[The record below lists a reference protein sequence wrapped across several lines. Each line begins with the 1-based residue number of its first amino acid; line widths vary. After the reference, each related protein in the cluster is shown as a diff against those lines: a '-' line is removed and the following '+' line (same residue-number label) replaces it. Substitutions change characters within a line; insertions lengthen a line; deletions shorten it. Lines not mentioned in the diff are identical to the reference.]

1 MIESQKHDPIE
12 GEIQDSLIDLI
23 EDDPSDMTIILTER
37 ERIGVPQP
45 SSNPTIEEKK
55 AIVQQVKARI
65 KTMIDE
71 DIPFFT
77 MDRIRDVHEQ
87 VQKCMAQGGK
97 GDVFVEGLDGIVV
110 RFRLQIGK
118 KYDWADAISVKPVI
132 EYASLL
138 QLTSDKW
145 VEHLDPELAYC
156 NLVVYHKV
164 LDLDKERRK
173 AAKARY
179 ASVPREV
186 VERDFDRNL
195 HEWMT
200 SEQCTQLKSLDILRE
215 DASRIK
221 KIVAFACGSVTHF
234 KERSRGRSC
243 YQHGLIKT
251 LRDML
256 IQARH
261 DDINLTKEQR
271 DEQIQCFIQD
281 PAYTDIDRKVLQ
293 DDYGIATIID
303 NPEGFLEVDDS
314 TLVLSFSPNVP
325 VRQVVVD
332 IAKPAVMIWDR
343 VWKDFKETTDPES
356 IRVRSVIDG
365 LYDQIEFPADEDH
378 FGDIA
383 IYRRRA

>member
-1 MIESQKHDPIE
+1 M
-12 GEIQDSLIDLI
+12 
-23 EDDPSDMTIILTER
+23 LT
-37 ERIGVPQP
+37 VY
-45 SSNPTIEEKK
+45 
-55 AIVQQVKARI
+55 
-65 KTMIDE
+65 
-71 DIPFFT
+71 
-77 MDRIRDVHEQ
+77 
-87 VQKCMAQGGK
+87 C
-97 GDVFVEGLDGIVV
+97 
-110 RFRLQIGK
+110 
-118 KYDWADAISVKPVI
+118 VKPVI

-156 NLVVYHKV
+156 NTVVYHKV

-200 SEQCTQLKSLDILRE
+200 SEQCKQLQSLDIVRE
-215 DASRIK
+215 EAIRIK
-221 KIVAFACGSVTHF
+221 KIVAFACGSITHF
-234 KERSRGRSC
+234 KEQSRGRSC

-251 LRDML
+251 LRDIL

-261 DDINLTKEQR
+261 GDINLTREQR
-271 DEQIQCFIQD
+271 EEQIQCFIQD

-293 DDYGIATIID
+293 DDYGIATINE

-343 VWKDFKETTDPES
+343 VWNDLEET
-356 IRVRSVIDG
+356 
-365 LYDQIEFPADEDH
+365 
-378 FGDIA
+378 
-383 IYRRRA
+383 

>member
-1 MIESQKHDPIE
+1 MIESQKDDPIE
-12 GEIQDSLIDLI
+12 GQIQDDLSDLL

-37 ERIGVPQP
+37 ERIGVPQL
-45 SSNPTIEEKK
+45 SSNPTIEEKE

-65 KTMIDE
+65 KTMLDE

-110 RFRLQIGK
+110 RFRIHVGR
-118 KYDWADAISVKPVI
+118 KYDWAGAIRYVVFKSFIYNTILTVYSVKPVI
-132 EYASLL
+132 EYASLH

-145 VEHLDPELAYC
+145 VKHLNPELAYC

-164 LDLDKERRK
+164 LDLDKEKRK

-186 VERDFDRNL
+186 VERDFDRYL

-200 SEQCTQLKSLDILRE
+200 SEQCTQLKSLHILRE
-215 DASRIK
+215 EASRIK
-221 KIVAFACGSVTHF
+221 KIVAFACGSITHF
-234 KERSRGRSC
+234 QERSRGRSC

-261 DDINLTKEQR
+261 DDINLTREQR
-271 DEQIQCFIQD
+271 EEQIQCFIQD
-281 PAYTDIDRKVLQ
+281 PAYTDIDRKVLEN
-293 DDYGIATIID
+293 DYEIATILE
-303 NPEGFLEVDDS
+303 NPVGFLEVDDS
-314 TLVLSFSPNVP
+314 TLVISFSPNVP

-343 VWKDFKETTDPES
+343 VWSNLDET
-356 IRVRSVIDG
+356 
-365 LYDQIEFPADEDH
+365 
-378 FGDIA
+378 
-383 IYRRRA
+383 